1 MRQNC
6 RIPSNSESSSLFSPT
21 NHLDLADDSECGLDQ
36 QDRGRLVIQKQSTGP
51 RFAWCAGDSLKVTGL
66 FRM

>member
-36 QDRGRLVIQKQSTGP
+36 QDRGRLVLSAAKHRAQICMVRLRQFEGNRSI
-51 RFAWCAGDSLKVTGL
+51 
-66 FRM
+66 